1 MGHQTLALKTKEAAD
16 RAGVIK
22 PQIMKMMNFREPLK
36 SPKRQQKLRNKK
48 EKNLHRRKIQTMISI
63 LEKILNSLR
72 PTISLQ
78 EVVT

>member
-1 MGHQTLALKTKEAAD
+1 MGHQTLALKTKEATD
-16 RAGVIK
+16 RASVVNL
-22 PQIMKMMNFREPLK
+22 QIMKMMNFREPLK

-72 PTISLQ
+72 PTISPQ